1 MDNKVK
7 KLLTDIIGS
16 INNINN
22 YIGEEK
28 KFDVYENN
36 PMLQDAVERN
46 IEIIGEAVNKLLA
59 IKPDIAITNARR
71 IVDAR
76 NKIIHGY
83 DEIENTQIWA
93 IIINHLPILHSE
105 ANNLLKNG

>member
-1 MDNKVK
+1 MDNKAK
-7 KLLTDIIGS
+7 KLLFDILS
-16 INNINN
+16 AINNIDN

-28 KFDVYENN
+28 IFDKYVDN

-46 IEIIGEAVNKLLA
+46 IEIIGEAMNKLLN
-59 IKPDIAITNARR
+59 IEPKIIITNARR

-83 DEIENTQIWA
+83 DEIENVQIWA
-93 IIINHLPILHSE
+93 IVINSLPT
-105 ANNLLKNG
+105 LKVEVQGYLNG

>member
-7 KLLTDIIGS
+7 KLLFDIFTA
-16 INNINN
+16 INNINS
-22 YIGEEK
+22 YIGEIKIFEK
-28 KFDVYENN
+28 YDGN

-46 IEIIGEAVNKLLA
+46 IEIIGEAMNKLL
-59 IKPDIAITNARR
+59 ILDPDINISNSRR

-83 DEIENTQIWA
+83 DEIENAQIWG
-93 IIINHLPILHSE
+93 IIINHLPILKSE
-105 ANNLLKNG
+105 VEQFLDK